1 MPPRSYYA
9 EPRFSDYIA
18 FANAYFPEEKDLA
31 AEFAERTRLPYVES
45 SKHVAAYL
53 GVSPS
58 LVRQIMHNPSYHYRE
73 FPLQKANGGER
84 KISTPKTYLK
94 VIQWWVLDNILAP
107 QVLDECVH
115 GFRSGRS
122 YVTNARAH
130 ENSRHILN
138 VDIKSFF
145 DSIKMSQVANVFSSL
160 GYSESG
166 SLALTALT
174 TKDGVAPT
182 GAPTSP
188 MIANLI
194 FRDADVELAKF
205 AETNGLIY
213 TRYADDLTFSAQHR
227 ISEDAVGH
235 ISEIVQA
242 AGFELN
248 VKKTKFMGPGDRQD
262 VTGVVVNSGLSAPRE
277 WRNWARGYLHRVRL
291 NPDKGAQELG
301 RVRGVYG
308 ILRQFDP
315 EHAKSLTRAAL
326 ETLEALKQARHGPGN
341 HPPS

>member
-1 MPPRSYYA
+1 MPPRSYYK
-9 EPRFSDYIA
+9 EPRVSDYIA
-18 FANAYFPEEKDLA
+18 FADAYFPEERNLA

-45 SKHVAAYL
+45 SKHLAAYV

-58 LVRQIMHNPSYHYRE
+58 LLRQIMHKPSYHYRE
-73 FPLQKANGGER
+73 FPLHKADGSER

-94 VIQWWVLDNILAP
+94 VVQWWVLDNILAR
-107 QVLDECVH
+107 QALDECVH

-122 YVTNARAH
+122 YVTNARVH
-130 ENSRHILN
+130 QNSRHILN

-145 DSIKMSQVANVFSSL
+145 DSIKMSQVANVFLSL
-160 GYSESG
+160 GYSEAG
-166 SLALTALT
+166 SLTLTALT

-194 FRDADVELAKF
+194 FRDADLALAEF
-205 AETNGLIY
+205 AEANGLIY
-213 TRYADDLTFSAQHR
+213 SRYADDLTFSGQHR
-227 ISEDAVGH
+227 IPDEAVAK
-235 ISEIVQA
+235 IAEIVNA

-248 VKKTKFMGPGDRQD
+248 IKKTKFMGPGDRQD
-262 VTGVVVNSGLSAPRE
+262 VTGVVVNSGLNAPRE

-291 NPDKGAQELG
+291 NPDKSAEELG

-315 EHAKSLTRAAL
+315 ERTKSLTRAAF
-326 ETLEALKQARHGPGN
+326 ETLEALKQYRTEP
-341 HPPS
+341 